1 MIIYSKVGECPMC
14 EPGTCVGGAHRNA
27 LAEDGIYTREQYFAL
42 IKKAVSETIAEEG
55 MDGL

>member
-1 MIIYSKVGECPMC
+1 MC